1 MMVSVFGV
9 VIYVP
14 RATQCRFLYKCV
26 FLLFF
31 STYRSGIAGSLGC
44 FVYQEF
50 PFEFLINSV
59 EGVQLFNIHASICSL
74 TFY

>member
-1 MMVSVFGV
+1 MVVSVFGV
-9 VIYVP
+9 VIYVA

-31 STYRSGIAGSLGC
+31 SRSGIAGSLGC

-50 PFEFLINSV
+50 PFEFLINGV
-59 EGVQLFNIHASICSL
+59 EAVQLFNIHASICSL